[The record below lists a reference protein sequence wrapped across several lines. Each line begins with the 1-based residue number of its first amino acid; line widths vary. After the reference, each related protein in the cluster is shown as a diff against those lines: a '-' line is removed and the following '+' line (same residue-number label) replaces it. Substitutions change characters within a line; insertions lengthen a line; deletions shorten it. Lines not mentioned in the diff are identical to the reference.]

1 MDPSSS
7 RSLRDGGARNC
18 DRCCS
23 RPADDDKV
31 FDVDATEDVNQDLE
45 SRLPADSLLPM
56 GDEANERENICNNYS
71 SKQLGL

>member
-1 MDPSSS
+1 MIKYWRGIIEENDVF
-7 RSLRDGGARNC
+7 LTRNC

-31 FDVDATEDVNQDLE
+31 LDVDATEDVNQDLE

-56 GDEANERENICNNYS
+56 GDEANEQENICND
-71 SKQLGL
+71 